1 MNDLVRSSFSDE
13 QVSLITRTIAPGLSQ
28 DELGL
33 FLQACKRYSLDP
45 FQKQIYALKMGGR
58 MTVIVGID
66 GQRLIAER
74 TGNYAPGRDTEFLLG
89 EDGKLIGAK
98 VYIKKWVKD
107 SWHEMSATAF
117 LSEYSKGSG
126 LWSKM
131 PSVMIE
137 KAAEARALRR
147 AFPNELSGVYAP
159 EEMDQAEKAEVITVE
174 EPKPMISEEMATN
187 LEFLIGNSE
196 EDIAY
201 LNRVLS
207 HYKATKLTEIALSN
221 YQAIER
227 SVKARKQKNEN

>member
-13 QVSLITRTIAPGLSQ
+13 QISLITRTIAPGLTQ

-58 MTVIVGID
+58 MTVMVGID

-89 EDGKLIGAK
+89 EDGRLIGAK

-131 PSVMIE
+131 PSV
-137 KAAEARALRR
+137 
-147 AFPNELSGVYAP
+147 F
-159 EEMDQAEKAEVITVE
+159 T
-174 EPKPMISEEMATN
+174 
-187 LEFLIGNSE
+187 
-196 EDIAY
+196 
-201 LNRVLS
+201 
-207 HYKATKLTEIALSN
+207 
-221 YQAIER
+221 
-227 SVKARKQKNEN
+227 